1 MEEFRAAGANYEE
14 KQELIQE
21 IFDGYASKGK
31 LESWYGMSDQE
42 IIEEEEDGAEFEDQ
56 TLQGV
61 ITLEKEL
68 DNKHNA
74 IKVLLT
80 DVDNHKHHV
89 GYVPK
94 RMNKKVDTQMEY
106 ISRYDLDILGGREKI
121 ISMDDNDNKYLY
133 EDESELILVVQPVDK
148 EGNRTTKG
156 KNTDWVSRGIL
167 TVIVLVVILKIVT

>member
-1 MEEFRAAGANYEE
+1 MEEFRVAGANHEE

-61 ITLEKEL
+61 ITLEK
-68 DNKHNA
+68 DNA

-80 DVDNHKHHV
+80 DVDNHKHPV

-106 ISRYDLDILGGREKI
+106 ISIYDLDILGGREKI

-156 KNTDWVSRGIL
+156 KNTDWVSRGYL
-167 TVIVLVVILKIVT
+167 R